1 MKIRHE
7 LTPFFCET
15 YRIDRHKDYPVE
27 WIDSRTLL
35 VSERL
40 DLAAKV
46 KYIESRESGQISPF
60 VRDCYVKYIEA
71 FSYGTFKES
80 GNNEKDSIKKYIDS
94 FHHLIDAIK
103 ASGFDASKSVIPVG
117 KDNIL
122 LDGAHRAA
130 VAIYFNKKIPIIRLP
145 DIKVILAVIFALQ
158 GNQVLLVDCDL
169 RRPSVHKEF
178 HLPNNEGLTNLVA
191 NHVGKGVDDYLRV
204 SEVEGLS
211 ILTGGP
217 VTPNPAEILSSNRMK
232 QLEKELAERFDLVI
246 YDTPPLL
253 GFTDAQVLAGR
264 EDGTIFVVH
273 YGVDTKEEVMK
284 ASESLKMVNANVLGV
299 VYNRVPGG
307 QKEHSYYYGYKDE
320 E

>member
-7 LTPFFCET
+7 LTPYFCET
-15 YRIDRHKDYPVE
+15 YMIDRHKDYPVE

-60 VRDCYVKYIEA
+60 VRDCYVKHIEA

-80 GNNEKDSIKKYIDS
+80 GYNEKDSIKKYIDS

-130 VAIYFNKKIPIIRLP
+130 VANYFNKKIPIIRLP

-169 RRPSVHKEF
+169 RWPSVHKVF
-178 HLPNNEGLTNLVA
+178 QLPNNEGLTNLLA

-217 VTPNPAEILSSNRMK
+217 VPPNPAEILSSNRMK

-299 VYNRVPGG
+299 VYNWARGG
-307 QKEHSYYYGYKDE
+307 GKEHSYYYGYNDE